1 MKKIYYL
8 LLIISL
14 SNWAGAQVIDN
25 NIQGYYQAKSDS
37 NMYSFFEF
45 DGNGKVSVA
54 GFGSRDYFTKGDS
67 LIIFPDKSIFKFKIK
82 NNTLIGVS
90 NWVDKETWIKK
101 DTVVANNRKNEA
113 ASKRKAALLHE
124 YYKISSEKMA
134 LEMMM
139 DDTAAKAK
147 KEKISKL
154 CNEGL
159 SKACMDY
166 FGILLIEDQGLDALL
181 NPEKK
186 TKTKPLNPEIIKL
199 GNKIIAQDEPE
210 GYTLLGSYYFL
221 LGQKEKAEDQWNK
234 GAEKGSQKSA
244 LALIQLE
251 ME

>member
-8 LLIISL
+8 LLLISI
-14 SNWAGAQVIDN
+14 SNLAGAQVIDN

-37 NMYSFFEF
+37 NIYSFFEF
-45 DGNGKVSVA
+45 DGNGKVNIV
-54 GFGSRDYFTKGDS
+54 GIGTGDYFTKGDS

-82 NNTLIGVS
+82 NNTLVGAS
-90 NWVDKETWIKK
+90 NWVKNETWIRK

-113 ASKRKAALLHE
+113 LSKKKAVLLNE
-124 YYKISSEKMA
+124 YYKISNEKMA

-139 DDTAAKAK
+139 DDTAAKAR
-147 KEKISKL
+147 KEKINKL

-166 FGILLIEDQGLDALL
+166 FGILLIEDQGLSALL
-181 NPEKK
+181 HPEKT
-186 TKTKPLNPEIIKL
+186 TKPKPLNPEIVSL
-199 GNKIIAQDEPE
+199 GNKIISQDEPE
-210 GYTLLGSYYFL
+210 GYTLLGTYYFI
-221 LGQKEKAEDQWNK
+221 LGQKKKAEELWNK

-244 LALIQLE
+244 IALIQIE

>member
-45 DGNGKVSVA
+45 DGNGKVNIT
-54 GFGSRDYFTKGDS
+54 GIGTGDYFIKGDS
-67 LIIFPDKSIFKFKIK
+67 LIIYPDKSIFKFKIK
-82 NNTLIGVS
+82 NNTLVGVS
-90 NWVDKETWIKK
+90 NWVNKETWIRK

-113 ASKRKAALLHE
+113 ASKKKAALLHE

-139 DDTAAKAK
+139 DDTAAKTK

-154 CNEGL
+154 CNDGL

-166 FGILLIEDQGLDALL
+166 FGILLIEDQGMDALL
-181 NPEKK
+181 HPEKN
-186 TKTKPLNPEIIKL
+186 TKPKPLNKEIVSL
-199 GNKIIAQDEPE
+199 GNKIIALDEPE
-210 GYTLLGSYYFL
+210 GYTLLGTYYFI
-221 LGQKEKAEDQWNK
+221 LGQKEKATEQWNK
-234 GAEKGSQKSA
+234 GVEKGSQKSA
-244 LALIQLE
+244 MALFQLE